1 MAGRASWR
9 DWVKLHL
16 VVVAWGFTAILG
28 KLVSLPAVELTVW
41 RTALAA
47 VGLAGIM
54 AFRRRRPE
62 LDPGAAWAFFGTGA
76 LIGGHWMLF
85 FLSARLGSASVTL
98 AAMPTV
104 LVWSSLIEPWVD
116 GTRRWRAGE
125 LLVGA
130 VMVGAVWLI
139 YRVEFSQWMGF
150 TVGLVSAFLAAVFAV
165 WNKGL
170 VAKHDPTVITGFQML
185 AACAVCVAA
194 MPWSGAGWSW
204 PSKADWLW
212 LLLLSQVCTVGA
224 YVAYLQ
230 VLRRLSV
237 FTVNVVYNLEPV
249 YGILLAALVFGE
261 TERMSPGFYLGA
273 AIIVLGVTALPWI
286 RGKPEE
292 EPATGATGP

>member
-1 MAGRASWR
+1 
-9 DWVKLHL
+9 
-16 VVVAWGFTAILG
+16 
-28 KLVSLPAVELTVW
+28 
-41 RTALAA
+41 
-47 VGLAGIM
+47 
-54 AFRRRRPE
+54 
-62 LDPGAAWAFFGTGA
+62 
-76 LIGGHWMLF
+76 
-85 FLSARLGSASVTL
+85 
-98 AAMPTV
+98 
-104 LVWSSLIEPWVD
+104 
-116 GTRRWRAGE
+116 
-125 LLVGA
+125 
-130 VMVGAVWLI
+130 
-139 YRVEFSQWMGF
+139 
-150 TVGLVSAFLAAVFAV
+150 
-165 WNKGL
+165 
-170 VAKHDPTVITGFQML
+170 ML